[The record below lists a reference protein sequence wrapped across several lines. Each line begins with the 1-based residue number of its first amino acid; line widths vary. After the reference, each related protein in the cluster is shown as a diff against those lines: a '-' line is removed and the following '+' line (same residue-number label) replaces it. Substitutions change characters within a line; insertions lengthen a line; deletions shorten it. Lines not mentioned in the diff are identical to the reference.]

1 MVFRRLATSAGALG
15 LSSVALHHLSQR
27 PSFARSFDGPRVVVA
42 DSRVPAASSSP
53 AVVRVRVDEEEV
65 AARQLSAVTRLG
77 LGGALG
83 AACGYMA
90 QKSLRFL
97 AIVVGLEFAFLQWA
111 DYTHLITINWRLI
124 SSSSASFF
132 SRDGQQR
139 FWSGILRF
147 LTRDLP
153 FKSAFIGA
161 FVLGF
166 RVR

>member
-1 MVFRRLATSAGALG
+1 MPVMA
-15 LSSVALHHLSQR
+15 
-27 PSFARSFDGPRVVVA
+27 RVVAA
-42 DSRVPAASSSP
+42 DSAAIAAST
-53 AVVRVRVDEEEV
+53 VTVREEREEAA

-111 DYTHLITINWRLI
+111 DYTRLITINWSLI

-132 SRDGQQR
+132 SREGQQR
-139 FWSGILRF
+139 FWSSLLHF